1 MKNLIT
7 EKDYKAALAKG
18 RAEMEMPHATD
29 ARLMPGTSYLVV
41 LYSNG
46 LVFGVDASVEPHLRD
61 YDLALLRDPQLTTGG
76 DGILF
81 EAADLALNLPNLLA
95 PYMPLDLA
103 RSRVAAE
110 LGSKKSEKKAE
121 AARANGA
128 RGGRPKKVEEHA
140 VARGETTTAVGRAG
154 KHKA

>member
-7 EKDYKAALAKG
+7 EKDYQTALAKG
-18 RAEMEMPHATD
+18 RAEMEKPHAVEAQFVLDT
-29 ARLMPGTSYLVV
+29 PHLVV
-41 LYSNG
+41 RYSNNFAFV
-46 LVFGVDASVEPHLRD
+46 LDVSVNQHLRD
-61 YDLALLRDPQLTTGG
+61 YDLALLRNPQVTTGG

-81 EAADLALNLPNLLA
+81 EGADLALNLPDLLA

-128 RGGRPKKVEEHA
+128 RGGRPKKIEEHA
-140 VARGETTTAVGRAG
+140 VAHG
-154 KHKA
+154 